1 MDRELRVLALLA
13 QLQRISPADA
23 KTAARLTVRNADG
36 DFIGEALLSDKAIT
50 ALTESTFSLNLHLQ
64 NESAAPGADI
74 DPDLE
79 AELEEHCLGLDI
91 EYLMAI
97 AEQDPHRA
105 VAAFDE
111 ITAEGE
117 L

>member
-1 MDRELRVLALLA
+1 MDRELRILALLA
-13 QLQRISPADA
+13 QLQRLSPADA
-23 KTAARLTVRNADG
+23 KTAARLTMRNADG
-36 DFIGEALLSDKAIT
+36 DFIGEALLSDKAVT
-50 ALTESTFSLNLHLQ
+50 ALTESTLSLNLHLQ
-64 NESAAPGADI
+64 SEPTAPSTDI

-79 AELEEHCLGLDI
+79 AEFEEHCLGLDT

-111 ITAEGE
+111 ITAEGD